1 MLQGAMTFIRGM
13 QELLARAELRSV
25 LWRMMGLLFVLMLL
39 LSGGTFW
46 LIDYV
51 ANLWIP
57 EGDAWYWQ
65 ILSWLVWLMAF
76 VLAVLCGIV
85 SFVAL
90 GSAAV
95 APWLDLLARRV
106 EQRVGSELAEQ
117 NSGWMQLVLQ
127 SLVNSVRPLFGLV
140 LWGVAALLF
149 FWLPP
154 VATALWAYG
163 GVRFLSF
170 ELMDTPASRRN
181 WNYVE
186 RKTQLNE
193 KRWFYIGF
201 SGLATL
207 LLMVPIVNLLV
218 IPAAVVGLSRHLSQ
232 GERSQPV
239 SML

>member
-1 MLQGAMTFIRGM
+1 MFKGAALFITGLK
-13 QELLARAELRSV
+13 QLLARAELRSV
-25 LWRMMGLLFVLMLL
+25 LWRMAGLLLVLMLL
-39 LSGGTFW
+39 LTGGVFW

-65 ILSWLVWLMAF
+65 IVSWLAWLLAF

-106 EQRVGSELAEQ
+106 EQRTGSELAEQ
-117 NSGWMQLVLQ
+117 TSGWMQLVMH
-127 SLVNSVRPLFGLV
+127 SLANSVRPLLGLM
-140 LWGVAALLF
+140 LWGGAALLF

-154 VATALWAYG
+154 VATALWVYG

-170 ELMDTPASRRN
+170 ELIDTPASRRN
-181 WNYVE
+181 WNYAR
-186 RKTQLNE
+186 RKSELNE
-193 KRWFYIGF
+193 ERWFYIGF

-207 LLMVPIVNLLV
+207 LLMVPLLNLLV
-218 IPAAVVGLSRHLSQ
+218 IPAAVVGLSQHLVNR
-232 GERSQPV
+232 EE
-239 SML
+239 

>member
-1 MLQGAMTFIRGM
+1 MFQGGAVFLRGM

-39 LSGGTFW
+39 LGGGTFW
-46 LIDYV
+46 LVDYI

-65 ILSWLVWLMAF
+65 IISWLAWLLAF

-106 EQRVGSELAEQ
+106 EQRCGSELAEQ
-117 NSGWMQLVLQ
+117 NVGWMGLVLH
-127 SLVNSVRPLFGLV
+127 SLANSVRPLFGLM
-140 LWGVAALLF
+140 LWGAAALLF

-163 GVRFLSF
+163 GIRFLSF
-170 ELMDTPASRRN
+170 ELIDTPASRRN
-181 WNYVE
+181 WNYTE
-186 RKTQLNE
+186 RKQQLGE
-193 KRWFYIGF
+193 KRWFYLGF
-201 SGLATL
+201 SGLAML
-207 LLMVPIVNLLV
+207 LLMVPVLNLLV
-218 IPAAVVGLSRHLSQ
+218 IPAAVVGLTQHFAGRQ
-232 GERSQPV
+232 
-239 SML
+239 